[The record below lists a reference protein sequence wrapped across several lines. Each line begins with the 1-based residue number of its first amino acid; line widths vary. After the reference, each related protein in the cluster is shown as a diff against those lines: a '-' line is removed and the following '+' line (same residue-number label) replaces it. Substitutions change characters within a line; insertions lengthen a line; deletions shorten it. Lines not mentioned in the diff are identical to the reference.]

1 MPGIIV
7 YRDEFTEMTAPP
19 LYDAFFDALD
29 HDKICVFPS
38 EVTAAF
44 SRRRAV
50 ELGSRRAIRSDS
62 VVSWDTF
69 KEHLFGGRRDDRPVN
84 SVLRRAFAAQFLERN
99 AAERLVTTIVPAAYA
114 ETSAPYAGYIV
125 SFLPNL
131 ATLMRSADLAR
142 LDGAFAADL
151 RTLHLSYDEFLR
163 DRGLFE
169 PSWSEPRMR
178 SSSVRY
184 TIFYPEIVTDYPEFA
199 RHIAALKTVDVVH
212 APKSKAPGDGTPARL
227 HRYASL
233 PEEITAVI
241 VEIAQRLDSGV
252 PADEIAITYGGDE
265 SVQEYIERTATLYD
279 VPISP
284 RRGRELSSYGGAGI
298 FDLIASVVDSGFG
311 VEALEPFLVNR
322 SIPWKN
328 PSLCRRLVRYGI
340 DHACI
345 VRTSGPAAVDTWRD
359 AFSVGDPDRIGSLE
373 RFFGAIGT
381 YLTTIARA
389 PSAAD
394 LRRRV
399 NDFLRSLDVEAWSR
413 TDERALQ
420 SALTVL
426 EELVDAETVLG
437 APVPSP
443 WGLFRELVSERRY
456 VPGTPPPGVTV
467 YPYRVSAG
475 IVPEYHFVVNASHAA
490 TAVRITPF
498 GLLREDYQS
507 ALGAEPRDLSADF
520 LEMYALSGRVVRFSY
535 GLIGLDGAQLPA
547 AGFVATRSVVQ
558 VDRAES
564 DTMHDPYVAELS
576 AFTGTRPFPPLTP
589 VQARG
594 IERIAATGLSPT
606 SARFTVAAITAPSS
620 LDRIASALAPRHTG
634 DGATREKPGTIL
646 TSPTDLEMFTAC
658 RFAYLIA
665 RVARV
670 RELDF
675 TVDPEP
681 ARGLGTLYHKIAEDL
696 FTAIGAEDGRFRAD
710 HVERYRE
717 IAGQT
722 ISRLAGDGR
731 CAKYGIPR
739 PVFDCI
745 SSVIADA
752 VDRLITA
759 EAEAYP
765 EYAPVKEES
774 WSSAEFESDTVRL
787 VGRIDRISRA
797 PDGEGYLVVD
807 YKKGGVPHKKSVP
820 GTLQHD
826 PDKGVSLQIPAY
838 IALLDAHDTRVTDA
852 AYYSFRKGAFEHVV
866 SDASRKP
873 WADRSEIPTILESF
887 RTTVSEFAETVR
899 AGDFTAPDGGC
910 DACRFRGV
918 CRTKFVVRS

>member
-1 MPGIIV
+1 MST
-7 YRDEFTEMTAPP
+7 DT
-19 LYDAFFDALD
+19 LNDAFLDALE
-29 HDKICVFPS
+29 HDRICVFPS

-44 SRRRAV
+44 SRRRAI
-50 ELGSRRAIRSDS
+50 ELDSRRAIRSDS

-99 AAERLVTTIVPAAYA
+99 AADRLVTTIVPPAYA
-114 ETSAPYAGYIV
+114 ETSSPYAPYIV

-131 ATLMRSADLAR
+131 AALVSSSGLAR
-142 LDGAFAADL
+142 LDAAFVADL

-169 PSWSEPRMR
+169 PSWTEPLMR
-178 SSSVRY
+178 SSSLRY

-199 RHIAALKTVDVVH
+199 RHIETLKTVNVVH
-212 APKSKAPGDGTPARL
+212 APKADPAGEATPARL

-233 PEEITAVI
+233 PEEVTSVI
-241 VEIAQRLDSGV
+241 GTIARLLDSGV

-265 SVQEYIERTATLYD
+265 SIQEYIERTAALYD
-279 VPISP
+279 VPLSP
-284 RRGRELSSYGGAGI
+284 RRGRELSSYGGAGV
-298 FDLIASVVDSGFG
+298 FDLIASVVESGFG
-311 VEALEPFLVNR
+311 VEALEPLLVNR

-340 DHACI
+340 EHACI
-345 VRTSGPAAVDTWRD
+345 VRTTGEAAVDTWRD

-373 RFFGAIGT
+373 RFFGAILT
-381 YLTTIARA
+381 YLTRIARA

-399 NDFLRSLDVEAWSR
+399 NDFLRSLDVDGWSR

-443 WGLFRELVSERRY
+443 WALFRELVSERRY

-490 TAVRITPF
+490 TAVRVTPF

-507 ALGAEPRDLSADF
+507 ALGAEPRDLSGDF
-520 LEMYALSGRVVRFSY
+520 LEMYALSGSVVRFSY
-535 GLIGLDGAQLPA
+535 ALIGLDGAQLPA
-547 AGFVATRSVVQ
+547 AGFVATRSVVP
-558 VDRAES
+558 VEHTEH
-564 DTMHDPYVAELS
+564 DTTYDPFAAELATFS
-576 AFTGTRPFPPLTP
+576 GTGPLPPSLTP

-606 SARFTVAAITAPSS
+606 PARFTVAAITAPSS
-620 LDRIASALAPRHTG
+620 LDRIASALVPRHAADGAPRET
-634 DGATREKPGTIL
+634 PGTIF
-646 TSPTDLEMFTAC
+646 TSPTDLETFTTC

-665 RVARV
+665 RVAGLH
-670 RELDF
+670 ELAF
-675 TVDPEP
+675 AVDPEP
-681 ARGLGTLYHKIAEDL
+681 ALGLGSLYHKIAEDL

-710 HVERYRE
+710 HIERYRE
-717 IAGQT
+717 IAAQT
-722 ISRLAGDGR
+722 ISRLTDDGR
-731 CAKYGIPR
+731 CAAYGIPR

-745 SSVIADA
+745 SSVVADA
-752 VDRLITA
+752 IDRLITA
-759 EAEAYP
+759 EAETFA
-765 EYAPVKEES
+765 EYAPVKEEG
-774 WSSAEFESDTVRL
+774 WSSAVFDSDMVRL
-787 VGRIDRISRA
+787 VGRIDRVSRA
-797 PDGEGYLVVD
+797 PDGDEYLVVD
-807 YKKGGVPHKKSVP
+807 YKKGGVPHKKSIP

-838 IALLDAHDTRVTDA
+838 IALLDAHGTRVTDA
-852 AYYSFRKGAFEHVV
+852 AYYSFRKGAFEFVV
-866 SDASRKP
+866 SDAPNKP
-873 WADRSEIPTILESF
+873 WADRSETDRILESF
-887 RTTVSEFAETVR
+887 RATVSEFAKTVR